1 VPVRITVS
9 MPTAE
14 MKKMASGIAERARK
28 IKPALLEG
36 RARDLRAVID
46 RRFATRGGGSWGE
59 ADLEDT
65 GFLRRT
71 ISTRAKKASVVF
83 APTAHYGR
91 FHQRGEGVPRR
102 AFLPIS
108 EDGRTDASE
117 VGREWWD
124 ETRERV
130 VDYLMHGETR

>member
-1 VPVRITVS
+1 MSVRIALS

-14 MKKMASGIAERARK
+14 MAAMAAGIAERARK

-46 RRFATRGGGSWGE
+46 QRFASRGGGSWGD
-59 ADLEDT
+59 ADLEET

-71 ISTRAKKASVVF
+71 ISTRAKKSSILF
-83 APTAHYGR
+83 APTAYYGR

-108 EDGRTDASE
+108 EDDQTDTSE